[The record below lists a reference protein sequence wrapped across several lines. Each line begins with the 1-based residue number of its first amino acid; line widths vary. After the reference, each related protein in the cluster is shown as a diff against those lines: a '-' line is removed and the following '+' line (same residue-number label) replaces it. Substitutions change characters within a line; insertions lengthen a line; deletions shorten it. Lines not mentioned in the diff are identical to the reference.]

1 MTRIPAYLKLSA
13 ILIGFVAFFFIMY
26 AASDIIV
33 PLLFSMIIA
42 ILMNPVV
49 NFFQRKRIG
58 KVPAISLALFLAILV
73 VGLVLFLIG
82 AQISRF
88 GEALPSLISKLN
100 TFLDEAV
107 NYLATK
113 FDIPPVKLN
122 EWISNTTKAGIN
134 GSGGKVGQTLSGIS
148 SVMVIIFLVPMYIF
162 LFLYYKPLL
171 LMFIVKLFGE
181 KSEST
186 VEEVLK
192 STKTLIQKYLVGVLL
207 EVLIIS
213 VLDTVALLIIGVD
226 FAVPLGIIGGLL
238 NLIPY
243 VGPAVGVVLPMLIA
257 LLSGT
262 GMSSISVLVA
272 YTIIQVFDNNFIV
285 PLVVASKVQVNALIS
300 IVVVIIGGA
309 LWGAAGMFMAIP
321 LIAIV
326 KVLCD
331 NIPMLSAFGLLIG
344 DEMPK
349 TNLYHHL
356 RSEEKNSKKE

>member
-1 MTRIPAYLKLSA
+1 
-13 ILIGFVAFFFIMY
+13 
-26 AASDIIV
+26 
-33 PLLFSMIIA
+33 
-42 ILMNPVV
+42 
-49 NFFQRKRIG
+49 
-58 KVPAISLALFLAILV
+58 
-73 VGLVLFLIG
+73 
-82 AQISRF
+82 
-88 GEALPSLISKLN
+88 
-100 TFLDEAV
+100 
-107 NYLATK
+107 
-113 FDIPPVKLN
+113 
-122 EWISNTTKAGIN
+122 
-134 GSGGKVGQTLSGIS
+134 
-148 SVMVIIFLVPMYIF
+148 
-162 LFLYYKPLL
+162 
-171 LMFIVKLFGE
+171 MFIVKLFGE